1 MAWRTMLCGVVD
13 VRVYETPQEIFALC
27 IFFLERLT
35 KLHAF
40 HETFTKQKS
49 EVGAEPSSPLV
60 ELKLEVLVAAEPH
73 CRQEKRS
80 KPASGG
86 LIEVRSARRAVRTHP
101 LLSSTT
107 LLLSQH
113 IFN

>member
-27 IFFLERLT
+27 IFFFRKSNQT
-35 KLHAF
+35 SCVSRNF
-40 HETFTKQKS
+40 HET